1 MNATAAECWCY
12 THMPRCTHVT
22 TFRLAFTDIE
32 LREESE
38 SICIKLSLDILRCLC
53 AIDKQIWWRTDRH
66 GTCDCTVKSPCIG
79 NHVGIACTE
88 PSELTEDDVVS
99 SLSRA
104 SFESKWNGWINDIKL
119 LTESIV
125 FGAMCNGRIWLT
137 NEYDGCYCHV
147 SEWVSTNGNDGS
159 VYDTNELWCAHF
171 RVALIFSFFVGVSL
185 VRLPVC
191 DWQTDQTGRRWR
203 RRERNMLNI
212 SLLNRL
218 CESNEIIIK
227 STTIDRHNST
237 LFAIVDWAYG
247 NDLLFA
253 PKKTPQK
260 RNYERVVDDRRHN
273 NNISMRS
280 RNVLSCHKWW
290 MMNMF
295 FSPHSPSRDS
305 IECCST
311 FCWRDAMDARKRND

>member
-1 MNATAAECWCY
+1 MSKWPKIVFLHIVRLHRNGSSMSNGQMTFMWCDLWSVLYANSFRKWINWTNECDCRRVLVLHPYAQMHTRDNISISILRTSNY
-12 THMPRCTHVT
+12 T
-22 TFRLAFTDIE
+22 
-32 LREESE
+32 ESE

-53 AIDKQIWWRTDRH
+53 AINKQIWWRTDRH
-66 GTCDCTVKSPCIG
+66 GTCDCTDKSLCIG
-79 NHVGIACTE
+79 NHVGIACIE

-171 RVALIFSFFVGVSL
+171 RVALIFISFFVAGVSL

-203 RRERNMLNI
+203 RRERGI
-212 SLLNRL
+212 
-218 CESNEIIIK
+218 
-227 STTIDRHNST
+227 
-237 LFAIVDWAYG
+237 
-247 NDLLFA
+247 
-253 PKKTPQK
+253 
-260 RNYERVVDDRRHN
+260 
-273 NNISMRS
+273 
-280 RNVLSCHKWW
+280 
-290 MMNMF
+290 
-295 FSPHSPSRDS
+295 
-305 IECCST
+305 
-311 FCWRDAMDARKRND
+311 CWI